1 MRLLELTCDHFR
13 CLNNLRFE
21 PGPGL
26 NVIRGDNA
34 QGKTSILEAVLY
46 AATSKSHRT
55 STESDL
61 VQRGESIFRV
71 SARVQRDA
79 REVQTEIAWSH
90 GAKRIKVNGVN
101 QTRVSDLLGKINV
114 VIFSPEDADLVRG
127 SASNRRTF
135 LDMELSQLHAHYLH
149 ALQRYRHAM
158 RQRNEVLRLPNPDG
172 ALLDPWDAQLAEH
185 GTMLMRERRRF
196 VDQLAPLANAAYKAI
211 ADNEE
216 MSVVYRSDTKE
227 DVPLIEA
234 LAAARSSDIR
244 QRMTTH
250 GPHRDDLEIVVDDKA
265 ARQFASQGQQK
276 TAGLAI
282 KLAELEL
289 MRERTGEYPILLL
302 DDVFAELD
310 TSRSREVLTTIPP
323 EVQCLITTTDF
334 ALTEEL
340 VARKPRVV
348 EVTKGEL
355 TVS

>member
-1 MRLLELTCDHFR
+1 MRLIELTCDHFR
-13 CLNNLRFE
+13 CLNGLRFT

-55 STESDL
+55 SVESEL
-61 VQRGESIFRV
+61 VQRGEPVFRV
-71 SARVQRDA
+71 SARVARAARDVHA
-79 REVQTEIAWSH
+79 EIAWSH
-90 GAKRIKVNGVN
+90 GVKRIKVNGVN

-135 LDMELSQLHAHYLH
+135 LDMELSQLHANYLH

-158 RQRNEVLRLPNPDG
+158 RQRNEILRLPNPSE
-172 ALLDPWDAQLAEH
+172 ALLEPWDAQLAEH
-185 GTMLMRERRRF
+185 GAIVMRERRRF
-196 VDQLAPLANAAYKAI
+196 IDQLAPLANAAYGAI
-211 ADNEE
+211 ADGEE
-216 MSVVYRSDTKE
+216 MRVEYKPDVKE
-227 DVPLIEA
+227 DVPLMEA
-234 LAAARSSDIR
+234 LVASRKSDLR
-244 QRMTTH
+244 QGMTTH
-250 GPHRDDLEIVVDDKA
+250 GPHRDDLEIMVDAKA

-276 TAGLAI
+276 TAGLAV

-310 TSRSREVLTTIPP
+310 SNRSRQLFASIPP
-323 EVQCLITTTDF
+323 DVQCLIATTDF
-334 ALTEEL
+334 ALTPEL
-340 VARKPRVV
+340 EARVPALYSIQ
-348 EVTKGEL
+348 KGNL
-355 TVS
+355 SVG